1 MSGVKLTEGC
11 MTTYQVIFRW
21 NGSCIVEHLC
31 KIIHGGWFERKASGV
46 SPMRESRLMRGWVV
60 SWMWTCTRS
69 TVAGCWIS
77 DVFKIP
83 HQEIQK
89 SKKHRYAT
97 FVIQGGMIEVETVS
111 LWCNSYLWKGLLSLL
126 PLQVGDR
133 NNSYQDFLN
142 DLHQKDGDADDCRY
156 GVYDYDYQFNPDGAE
171 ATFKSKIFL
180 MSWCPD
186 SSKIKKKML
195 YSSSFDTL
203 KRGE

>member
-1 MSGVKLTEGC
+1 VLENHLANQIVTMAMSGVKLTEGC
-11 MTTYQVIFRW
+11 MTTY
-21 NGSCIVEHLC
+21 
-31 KIIHGGWFERKASGV
+31 
-46 SPMRESRLMRGWVV
+46 
-60 SWMWTCTRS
+60 
-69 TVAGCWIS
+69 
-77 DVFKIP
+77 
-83 HQEIQK
+83 QEIQK

-97 FVIQGGMIEVETVS
+97 FVIQGGMIEVET
-111 LWCNSYLWKGLLSLL
+111 
-126 PLQVGDR
+126 VGDR

-203 KRGE
+203 KRAFVGVHKVVQANDKSECEQGAVEEILRSTDRN

>member
-1 MSGVKLTEGC
+1 M
-11 MTTYQVIFRW
+11 
-21 NGSCIVEHLC
+21 
-31 KIIHGGWFERKASGV
+31 
-46 SPMRESRLMRGWVV
+46 
-60 SWMWTCTRS
+60 
-69 TVAGCWIS
+69 
-77 DVFKIP
+77 
-83 HQEIQK
+83 
-89 SKKHRYAT
+89 
-97 FVIQGGMIEVETVS
+97 
-111 LWCNSYLWKGLLSLL
+111 
-126 PLQVGDR
+126 GDR

-203 KRGE
+203 KRGEKPKHDIELTSRKEICCPIGENILNVFSPQGCGHKYL